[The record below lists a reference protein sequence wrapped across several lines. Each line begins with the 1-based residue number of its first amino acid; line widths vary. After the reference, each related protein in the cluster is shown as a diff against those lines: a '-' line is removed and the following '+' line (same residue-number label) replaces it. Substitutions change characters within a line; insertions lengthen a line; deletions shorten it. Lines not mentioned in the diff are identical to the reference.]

1 MVQTSHHD
9 EFGVESVEQFVEH
22 APIRI
27 QRLVPDGTVL
37 QANQALLGSRLLDL
51 GYTVVVRVRRTDA
64 PLYEYA
70 CHEGITA
77 CPTRRPGN
85 VPQRRLRSRDH
96 PRPKGF
102 RSRDCE
108 PAPASQALLRRM
120 NFPA

>member
-51 GYTVVVRVRRTDA
+51 GYTV
-64 PLYEYA
+64 LSA
-70 CHEGITA
+70 CDG
-77 CPTRRPGN
+77 PTRRCTST
-85 VPQRRLRSRDH
+85 RATREL
-96 PRPKGF
+96 
-102 RSRDCE
+102 E
-108 PAPASQALLRRM
+108 PAQHVGRATCRREGCAA
-120 NFPA
+120 FSAAEGFSFTGL